1 MTECNEKD
9 VTEWEREER
18 ERERLSDI
26 CYDEIPNIL
35 SSLENTERTVS
46 ISRCISDINGKK
58 NITSLYITGILEV
71 RGFQH

>member
-1 MTECNEKD
+1 MADCVTECNEKD

-46 ISRCISDINGKK
+46 ISRCISDIVNGKK
-58 NITSLYITGILEV
+58 NITSPYT
-71 RGFQH
+71 